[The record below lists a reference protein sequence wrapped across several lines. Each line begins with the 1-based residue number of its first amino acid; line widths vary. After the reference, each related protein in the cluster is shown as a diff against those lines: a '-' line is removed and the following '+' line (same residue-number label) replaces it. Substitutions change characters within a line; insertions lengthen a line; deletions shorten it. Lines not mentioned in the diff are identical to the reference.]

1 MITNETEATIDRPAQ
16 QAWAYAADILRHP
29 DWMSVADARLIRGE
43 GTKVGD
49 RGRETLILGP
59 FKWEIQF
66 EVVEAVPGRRIVWRS
81 VDDPRLDLEVGL
93 DLEPAGDGSTRATY
107 RGAVQLHGRWR
118 LLAPLMAMEASAGLR
133 RELQRL
139 KASLETAPA
148 VAGAN

>member
-1 MITNETEATIDRPAQ
+1 LITNETEATIDRSAQ

-93 DLEPAGDGSTRATY
+93 DLEPAGDASTRATY
-107 RGAVQLHGRWR
+107 HGAVKLHGRWR
-118 LLAPLMAMEASAGLR
+118 LLTPLMAVEASAGLR